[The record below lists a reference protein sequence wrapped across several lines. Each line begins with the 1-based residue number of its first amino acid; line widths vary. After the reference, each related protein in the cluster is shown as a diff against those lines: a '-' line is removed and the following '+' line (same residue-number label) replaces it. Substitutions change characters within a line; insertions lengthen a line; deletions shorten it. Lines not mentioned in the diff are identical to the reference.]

1 MTGLRVSAHG
11 LVHIYRLEGNDVV
24 ALTSV
29 DLEVAPGQLVG
40 LLGPSGSGKST
51 LITLLAGLQRPSA
64 GRLQVGEHDLG
75 TLDDTELDWLRAVEV
90 GAVLQ
95 GATRNLLS
103 YASPAQNVAFAQK
116 AARGKGMNELPQPE
130 EVLELLSMAD
140 CAHRPLTELTP
151 GQLQRLAVAVG
162 MAALP
167 GLLLADEPTSQL
179 DHQYRDEV
187 LDAIGSVN
195 RQVGTTV
202 IAVTHDPEVAARMP
216 RTITIRD
223 GRIGAEGRDGED
235 FAVVGRD
242 GSLQLPPDV
251 RERIPPGTLLR
262 VRLNPDG
269 TVLLDPHD
277 ATPTSAATPK
287 AAPPATTE
295 PAAESWPQRRQQEL
309 GQQELSQQEQQELDR
324 QAFGR
329 HHGGEQ

>member
-1 MTGLRVSAHG
+1 MTGLSVSAHG

-29 DLEVAPGQLVG
+29 DLHVSPGQMVG

-64 GRLQVGEHDLG
+64 GKLRVGNHDLG
-75 TLDDTELDWLRAVEV
+75 MVDDSDLDTMRATEV
-90 GAVLQ
+90 GTVLQ
-95 GATRNLLS
+95 GAVRNLLA
-103 YASPAQNVAFAQK
+103 YASPVDNVAFAQS
-116 AARGKGMNELPQPE
+116 AARRSGKKDLPEPTEILDLLGMAESANRAL
-130 EVLELLSMAD
+130 V
-140 CAHRPLTELTP
+140 ELTP

-187 LDAIGSVN
+187 LNSIHRIN
-195 RQVGTTV
+195 QEVGTTV
-202 IAVTHDPEVAARMP
+202 IAVTHDPAVAARMP

-223 GRIGAEGRDGED
+223 GRIGAEGHDGEE

-251 RERIPPGTLLR
+251 RDLMPAGTLLR
-262 VRLNPDG
+262 VHLNADG
-269 TVLLDPHD
+269 SVLLDPRAVD
-277 ATPTSAATPK
+277 AK
-287 AAPPATTE
+287 E
-295 PAAESWPQRRQQEL
+295 VAE
-309 GQQELSQQEQQELDR
+309 
-324 QAFGR
+324 
-329 HHGGEQ
+329 

>member
-64 GRLQVGEHDLG
+64 GRLRVGEHDLG
-75 TLDDTELDWLRAVEV
+75 ALDDDELDWLRAVEV
-90 GAVLQ
+90 GTVLQ

-103 YASPAQNVAFAQK
+103 YASPVQNVAFAQQ
-116 AARGKGMNELPQPE
+116 AARAKGMTELPEPI
-130 EVLELLSMAD
+130 EVLDLLAMAD
-140 CAHRPLTELTP
+140 CATDRLIELTP

-187 LDAIGSVN
+187 LAAIGSVN
-195 RQVGTTV
+195 RTVGTTV
-202 IAVTHDPEVAARMP
+202 IAVTHDPQVASRMA

-223 GRIGAEGRDGED
+223 GRIGAEGHGGED
-235 FAVVGRD
+235 FAVVGPD

-251 RERIPPGTLLR
+251 REQIPPGSLLR
-262 VRLNPDG
+262 VRMNPDG
-269 TVLLDPHD
+269 TVLLDPHQ
-277 ATPTSAATPK
+277 P
-287 AAPPATTE
+287 
-295 PAAESWPQRRQQEL
+295 
-309 GQQELSQQEQQELDR
+309 
-324 QAFGR
+324 
-329 HHGGEQ
+329 GGYR